1 MQYRVSVKLA
11 KMLHKSSENTT
22 TQQSR
27 GQTTWSG
34 HVVTTCFQS
43 SNNTSECVARGK
55 LSVFRD
61 LAELAQYVGRVCRD
75 SLDFITRVLR
85 AIVHCFHCVYICC
98 EAKVKVKLN
107 GFVKKGNT
115 RTLGEG

>member
-1 MQYRVSVKLA
+1 MRSHVQYRVAVKLA

-22 TQQSR
+22 TQRPR
-27 GQTTWSG
+27 GLITWSD

-43 SNNTSECVARGK
+43 SNNTSECAARGK

-61 LAELAQYVGRVCRD
+61 LAELSQYVGCVCRD

-85 AIVHCFHCVYICC
+85 AIVHCFHCVGIY
-98 EAKVKVKLN
+98 L
-107 GFVKKGNT
+107 
-115 RTLGEG
+115 L